1 MKLMFLALPV
11 VLGLSVAPQTGAP
24 AVPTG
29 DQWLAKPVDDK
40 TFNTYLEFFTYDR
53 QLPLDVKVT
62 KVDQDQ
68 GVRRERL
75 SFQSTPGV
83 RVTGILFQGSS
94 ASGAKP
100 PGLILLHGG
109 GPQGKDTAGVIQT
122 AALFSRAGWSVLSI
136 DLPYFGERSTQL
148 LTTFSDKEKH
158 DHLYNQPS
166 VYLAWVTQ
174 AVKDIRRGI
183 DLMVEQRGVDPRRTG
198 IVGASRGAIVATITA
213 GVERRLSPVLLLF
226 AGHFDALETNH
237 QGAACPANYIGRIAP
252 RPLLMVNG
260 TQDSDMIKDRAV
272 EPLFRLAKQPKQIIW
287 TDGGHMFMTEENRAS
302 IIQWLREQDKSA
314 R

>member
-1 MKLMFLALPV
+1 MRLAVLALPV
-11 VLGLSVAPQTGAP
+11 ILGWSLTSQTSTP
-24 AVPTG
+24 ATPVG

-53 QLPLDVKVT
+53 QVPLDLKVT
-62 KVDQDQ
+62 KIEQEQ

-83 RVTGILFQGSS
+83 RVTGLLFQG
-94 ASGAKP
+94 ATAAGTKP

-109 GPQGKDTAGVIQT
+109 GPQGKDGAGVIQT
-122 AALFSRAGWSVLSI
+122 AGLLSRAGWIVLSI

-148 LTTFSDKEKH
+148 LTTFSEEEKH
-158 DHLYNQPS
+158 DRLYNQPS

-174 AVKDIRRGI
+174 TVKDIRRGI
-183 DLMVEQRGVDPRRTG
+183 DLLVEQRGVDPRRTG
-198 IVGASRGAIVATITA
+198 IVGGSRGAIVATIAA

-237 QGAACPANYIGRIAP
+237 QGAACPANYVGRIAP

-272 EPLFRLAKQPKQIIW
+272 EPLFKLARQPKQIIW
-287 TDGGHMFMTEENRAS
+287 TEGGHMFMTEENRAS
-302 IIQWLREQDKSA
+302 VIQWLREQDTKA